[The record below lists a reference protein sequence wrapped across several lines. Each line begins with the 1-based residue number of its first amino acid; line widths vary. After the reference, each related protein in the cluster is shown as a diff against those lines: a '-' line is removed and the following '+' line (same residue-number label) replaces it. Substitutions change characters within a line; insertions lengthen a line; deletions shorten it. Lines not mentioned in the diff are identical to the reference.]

1 MRAQAPAA
9 RSTSGPLAFTDSH
22 FSSYSGT
29 STPNININTGLAR
42 RGSEGQGISYPVPF
56 IQGPVAED
64 GSQKFIQV
72 PAIMIPI
79 TCANTASSSPVFSP
93 NMPMVNMM
101 MPSNHTGSPMQS

>member
-1 MRAQAPAA
+1 MFP
-9 RSTSGPLAFTDSH
+9 SF
-22 FSSYSGT
+22 

-72 PAIMIPI
+72 KKVALFFFW
-79 TCANTASSSPVFSP
+79 T
-93 NMPMVNMM
+93 
-101 MPSNHTGSPMQS
+101 